1 MENNNEM
8 EINNLIN
15 QEIENEDVNVYRICT
30 ECGVDELTNKFKPK
44 GKKCIKCYSRKNNL
58 KMGKEYFKKY
68 YSDRKVKKVIMMA
81 EKVDEE

>member
-1 MENNNEM
+1 MEIEM

-15 QEIENEDVNVYRICT
+15 QEKVCRICS

-44 GKKCIKCYSRKNNL
+44 GKKCIKCYSRKNNS

-68 YSDRKVKKVIMMA
+68 YSDRKVKKVIMMV
-81 EKVDEE
+81 EKVDED

>member
-15 QEIENEDVNVYRICT
+15 QEIENEDVNGNRICT
-30 ECGVDELTNKFKPK
+30 ECGIDELTNKFKPK

-81 EKVDEE
+81 EKVDAE

>member
-1 MENNNEM
+1 MDTKIEM
-8 EINNLIN
+8 EINNEIN
-15 QEIENEDVNVYRICT
+15 NEIENVCRVCV

-68 YSDRKVKKVIMMA
+68 YSDRKVKKVIMMG